1 MRCGDWK
8 VFRSLRTTNG
18 IWLRPADID
27 GLVMFVVS
35 NMSVL
40 GDLSPKDLE
49 FAVDPV
55 RKQPVCV

>member
-1 MRCGDWK
+1 
-8 VFRSLRTTNG
+8 
-18 IWLRPADID
+18 
-27 GLVMFVVS
+27 MFVVS

-40 GDLSPKDLE
+40 GDLSLKDLE